1 MGGFWVTIEAG
12 IVYGCPITCG
22 LRPMQSI
29 VHKPHSREYKD
40 LRLFARMLSIPM
52 RSAMKP
58 FSFSSALLVVSITI
72 VGLGIAPIAVQA
84 EQDVQISDSPTER
97 PIAERLQSNGMNPE
111 ATKKFVQNMRS
122 AAQINDRKALVGM
135 IRYPFTTYDV
145 GKPVITYHRQT
156 EVLRDFNLIFT
167 PKVLKTMREAQY
179 ENLFVRDQGA
189 MIGSGEAWF
198 NQRKDGIKFS
208 AINSL

>member
-1 MGGFWVTIEAG
+1 
-12 IVYGCPITCG
+12 
-22 LRPMQSI
+22 
-29 VHKPHSREYKD
+29 
-40 LRLFARMLSIPM
+40 
-52 RSAMKP
+52 MK
-58 FSFSSALLVVSITI
+58 SSKFSSALLVLSIA
-72 VGLGIAPIAVQA
+72 VLGFGLAPIAVHA
-84 EQDVQISDSPTER
+84 EQDVQTDSPSEL
-97 PIAERLQSNGMNPE
+97 PIAERLKSNGMNPD
-111 ATKKFVQNMRS
+111 ATKKFVQQMRS

-145 GKPVITYHRQT
+145 GKPVITYHRQQ

-167 PKVLKTMREAQY
+167 TRVLKTMREANY
-179 ENLFVRDQGA
+179 EALFVRDQGA

>member
-1 MGGFWVTIEAG
+1 
-12 IVYGCPITCG
+12 
-22 LRPMQSI
+22 
-29 VHKPHSREYKD
+29 
-40 LRLFARMLSIPM
+40 
-52 RSAMKP
+52 MKP
-58 FSFSSALLVVSITI
+58 SSFSSALLVISIAS
-72 VGLGIAPIAVQA
+72 VGLGIAPIGVNA
-84 EQDVQISDSPTER
+84 EQDVQILNDDLSDR
-97 PIAERLQSNGMNPE
+97 PIAERLEINGMNPE

-145 GKPVITYHRQT
+145 GKPVITYHRQK

-167 PKVLKTMREAQY
+167 PRVLKRMREAKY
-179 ENLFVRDQGA
+179 ETLFVRDQGA

-208 AINSL
+208 AINSI